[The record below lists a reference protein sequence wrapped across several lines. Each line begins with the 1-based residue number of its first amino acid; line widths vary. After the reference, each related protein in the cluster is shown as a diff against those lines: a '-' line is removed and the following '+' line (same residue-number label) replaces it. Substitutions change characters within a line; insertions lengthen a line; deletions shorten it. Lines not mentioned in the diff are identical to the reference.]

1 DLKNG
6 AGGLRDVQSLRWAAA
21 ALVGTASL
29 DALVAAGHLG
39 AADRTRLARAARVVL
54 NIRVA
59 LHQVTG
65 TRPGLA
71 TTDLLHMGVHG
82 RVARRLGFE
91 DADAPAAV
99 LDLDPDGPRAQH
111 PARASR
117 PDHPGS
123 PDPALPAAGAPG
135 AGVPAPGLTRPE
147 EAPATGAPV
156 DLAEHRLLRELYL
169 ATRTIDHVHRRAWR
183 LIEADRR
190 DGRRRTRPTERTVD
204 VFELHGGV
212 LRIPD
217 DVDLAT
223 PELATRLFAALVDT
237 GAVLDRTTAHR
248 LRVHTAEGHRWRW
261 TSRDR
266 ESFVATL
273 WRGRLMLPALAEL
286 DDTGMLVALLPEWE
300 IVRGRA
306 QRNPYHRFALDRHA
320 WHAVAEL
327 GELVRR
333 HRWAAEALE
342 LVEDREGL
350 LLGVLF
356 HDVGKALGEPHEVTG
371 VRLARTMARRMGAPT
386 ATVECVGRLTRLHL
400 LLGVART
407 RDVTD
412 RALAEQ
418 LADVVG
424 DHSTLAALHLLT
436 AADGL
441 ATGSRVYND
450 WTAGLIAALVT
461 RVSAVL
467 DSIDPDQI
475 ADDAVATARA
485 AQQMAEEMGAT
496 EDGVRE
502 HLALLPSRYAALL
515 SPRAVVRHTLMAQ
528 TRPGPG
534 EVRTRVTPADQDPDG
549 VEGFDVLDVVALDH
563 PGWFAKVA
571 GVIALHGGEIVAAEA
586 FGRDDGLA
594 FDTFRVRPPDGAA
607 GSWWARVEGDLV
619 DAGAGRLAVRA
630 RVGRMADQQAH
641 RVARLAAV
649 PTTVTAEPEASGR
662 ATVVEVR
669 TLDRV
674 GVLYAITAALAEL
687 EVDIVVA
694 RIDTVGHEANDA
706 FTCRNAEG
714 GPLDDDHVR
723 EVQMAITAA
732 IDELSSSAA

>member
-1 DLKNG
+1 
-6 AGGLRDVQSLRWAAA
+6 GGLRDVQSLRWAAA

-39 AADRTRLARAARVVL
+39 AADRTRLARAVRVVL

-117 PDHPGS
+117 P
-123 PDPALPAAGAPG
+123 AAAP
-135 AGVPAPGLTRPE
+135 E
-147 EAPATGAPV
+147 TGTPV

-190 DGRRRTRPTERTVD
+190 DGRRRTRPTERIVD

-217 DVDLAT
+217 GVDLAT

-248 LRVHTAEGHRWRW
+248 LRVHTAEGNRWRW

-371 VRLARTMARRMGAPT
+371 VRLARTMARRMGAST

-485 AQQMAEEMGAT
+485 AQQMAEELGAT

-594 FDTFRVRPPDGAA
+594 VDTFRVRPPDGAA

-662 ATVVEVR
+662 ATVIEVR

-694 RIDTVGHEANDA
+694 RIDTVGHEANDV